1 MVAAQDSGGILVRAG
16 RDLKSPASEERLA
29 KDSEIQQLELLGHA
43 ALVFH
48 GYPLVIVYI
57 TMENHIFHGKIIIS
71 NGKIMENQLL
81 MVIFNSYVKL
91 PEGNHD

>member
-29 KDSEIQQLELLGHA
+29 KDSEIQQLELLGHV

-48 GYPLVIVYI
+48 GYPLANVYI
-57 TMENHIFHGKIIIS
+57 TMEHHSCSWESHHFS
-71 NGKIMENQLL
+71 WEIMENQLL
-81 MVIFNSYVKL
+81 TAISNSYVKL